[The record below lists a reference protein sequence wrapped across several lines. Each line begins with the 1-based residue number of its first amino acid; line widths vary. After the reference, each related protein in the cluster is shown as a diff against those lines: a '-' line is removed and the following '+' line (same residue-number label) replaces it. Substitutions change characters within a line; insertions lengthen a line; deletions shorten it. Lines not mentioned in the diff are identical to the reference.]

1 MSPGE
6 RCQFNDVRK
15 DCGENGIQDEVVPES
30 TAPDG
35 NCLRNGNTEVFKGK
49 RKVREQC
56 ENRRRNSSS
65 SRRSRQLQNGEVVEA
80 VTLFEVISM
89 GKRVMQVHLHI
100 FWIDWTSVN

>member
-65 SRRSRQLQNGEVVEA
+65 SRLSRQLQNGEVVEA
-80 VTLFEVISM
+80 VTLFEVVSM
-89 GKRVMQVHLHI
+89 GKRAMQVHLHI